1 MRKVIL
7 LITLFISLILCL
19 GLIFF
24 GLKIGNFRINS
35 YSQIAQ
41 INLDKETILSNFK
54 NKSITKYK
62 NNIED
67 FKSVKSNYE
76 SKKTEYKELV
86 DSGKITETVIKN
98 SIELY
103 DMDYLWT
110 KIGNYAT
117 QKDIKLQLDVTKSNT
132 SSAISSEYLMCDL
145 SFTITGEYIPITEFI
160 YLIEDDDELGFEIR
174 NFVIEKG
181 GDSLQATFKV
191 KDVPINS
198 KDLIS
203 VSNSVKDY
211 EDILTEESTIKV
223 KER

>member
-7 LITLFISLILCL
+7 SITLCITLIMCF

-41 INLDKETILSNFK
+41 LNMDKETILSDFK
-54 NKSITKYK
+54 NKSIAKYK
-62 NNIED
+62 TNIDD
-67 FKSVKSNYE
+67 FKIVKSNYE
-76 SKKTEYKELV
+76 TKKEEYKELV

-98 SIELY
+98 SIDLY

-132 SSAISSEYLMCDL
+132 STAISKEYLMCDL
-145 SFTITGEYIPITEFI
+145 SFTITGDYIPITEFI

-211 EDILTEESTIKV
+211 EDILTEETSIKV

>member
-7 LITLFISLILCL
+7 SITLFISLILCL